1 MKLFL
6 ISAPSNKNLSKL
18 SLFKNADSSSDGEFS
33 SLSDEEMS
41 RRSSRSNQFHYQ
53 SFSLVNN
60 NNNSS
65 NNNSQEKAQSP
76 SRRTPSLFQQN
87 EQPLYQQQ
95 QQEQQ
100 HQQQQA
106 VIKHNQQQQQIHQ
119 QQQQQIQ
126 QQQQQQ
132 QQLKQ
137 QHQKQQQTV
146 LEIVDETDGI
156 LNSSD
161 LCNNSNNSN
170 NSSRLQRVA
179 VMEQKLWDI
188 KHKSIPTRK
197 SLLKPT
203 STTTSTISTYKGG
216 QVNEY
221 IKHDNSL

>member
-1 MKLFL
+1 MKFFL
-6 ISAPSNKNLSKL
+6 ISAPSNKNISKL

-53 SFSLVNN
+53 SFSLVN

-106 VIKHNQQQQQIHQ
+106 VINHNQQQQQIHQ
-119 QQQQQIQ
+119 QQQQQI
-126 QQQQQQ
+126 QQQQQ

-161 LCNNSNNSN
+161 LGNNSN